1 MQLKMSSVGR
11 DAAGQFIDEYLDT
24 YIALSGQS
32 DARDNLIKEIMAAA
46 ASRAALSSEF
56 VPALAVKKRLANAL
70 GKHNKAAKAAD
81 EEEDEEDE
89 E

>member
-1 MQLKMSSVGR
+1 
-11 DAAGQFIDEYLDT
+11 
-24 YIALSGQS
+24 
-32 DARDNLIKEIMAAA
+32 MAAA
-46 ASRAALSSEF
+46 TSRAALNSELF
-56 VPALAVKKRLANAL
+56 VPAIVVTKKRLANAL